1 VRALA
6 IFFLAGCALF
16 GLKRGLHAERA
27 QSPPLRVHARRDA
40 SAVEIERAAE
50 RALLAELGLRGG
62 PPLRDPVIRER
73 LLASLSQPGAAPDE
87 HALLKQAHEL
97 GLWHE
102 DAVVE
107 ARLATVGELRLRAR
121 VSAPEPSDAQLLAH
135 RDAHPERFASPARVS
150 FTQVFLAR
158 EKHGAALLERA
169 EALRARL
176 IAQGSGP
183 DAARAHAEPSN
194 LPARVVDATLGS
206 VAARFGDEFADA
218 LAQLPPRTWSAPLPS
233 AFGAHLV
240 WVGER
245 RPAGLLALEQAR
257 GRLLAE
263 LREQAVRRELAR
275 ELAALRA
282 GRALEVVP

>member
-6 IFFLAGCALF
+6 IFFLAGSALF
-16 GLKRGLHAERA
+16 GLKRGLYAERA
-27 QSPPLRVHARRDA
+27 ELPPLRVHARPDA
-40 SAVEIERAAE
+40 SNVEIERAAQ
-50 RALLAELGLRGG
+50 RALLAELGLRAG

-73 LLASLSQPGAAPDE
+73 LMASLSQPGVALDE
-87 HALLKQAHEL
+87 HALLKQAEEL

-107 ARLATVGELRLRAR
+107 ARLAAVGELRLRAR
-121 VSAPEPSDAQLLAH
+121 LSAPEPKPAELLAY

-150 FTQVFLAR
+150 FAQVFVAR
-158 EKHGAALLERA
+158 EKHGAALIARA

-176 IAQGSGP
+176 IAQGNGP
-183 DAARAHAEPSN
+183 DAARAHSEPSN
-194 LPARVVDATLGS
+194 LPPHVVDATLGS

-218 LAQLPPRTWSAPLPS
+218 LAQLPPGTWSAPLPS

-240 WVGER
+240 WVSER
-245 RPAGLLALEQAR
+245 RPAGLLGLEQAR

-263 LREQAVRRELAR
+263 LREQAVGRELER
-275 ELAALRA
+275 ELVALRA
-282 GRALEVVP
+282 GRALQVVP

>member
-1 VRALA
+1 MRALA

-16 GLKRGLHAERA
+16 GLKRGFNAGRAE
-27 QSPPLRVHARRDA
+27 PLPLRVHARRGA
-40 SAVEIERAAE
+40 SAVEIERAAQ
-50 RALLAELGLRGG
+50 RALLAELGLRTG

-73 LLASLSQPGAAPDE
+73 LLASLSQPGAALDE
-87 HALLKQAHEL
+87 HELLKQAEEL

-107 ARLATVGELRLRAR
+107 ARLSTVGELRLRAR
-121 VSAPEPSDAQLLAH
+121 LSVPEPSTAELLAY
-135 RDAHPERFASPARVS
+135 RDAHAERFASPERVS
-150 FTQVFLAR
+150 FTQIFLAR
-158 EKHGAALLERA
+158 EKQGAALLEHA

-183 DAARAHAEPSN
+183 DAARAHSEPSN
-194 LPARVVDATLGS
+194 LPPQVVDAALAS

-218 LAQLPPRTWSAPLPS
+218 LAQLPPGAWSAPLPS

-240 WVGER
+240 WVSEH
-245 RPAGLLALEQAR
+245 RPAGLLPLEQAR
-257 GRLLAE
+257 GRLLAD
-263 LREQAVRRELAR
+263 LREQAVRREIER

>member
-16 GLKRGLHAERA
+16 GLKRELNAERVQA
-27 QSPPLRVHARRDA
+27 LPLRVHARADA
-40 SAVEIERAAE
+40 SAVEIERAAQ
-50 RALLAELGLRGG
+50 RALLAELGLRAG

-73 LLASLSQPGAAPDE
+73 LLASLSQPGSAPDE

-102 DAVVE
+102 DSVVE
-107 ARLATVGELRLRAR
+107 ARLAMVGELRLRAR
-121 VSAPEPSDAQLLAH
+121 VSAPEPSAAELLAY

-150 FTQVFLAR
+150 FTQLFLAR

-183 DAARAHAEPSN
+183 DAARTHSEPSN
-194 LPARVVDATLGS
+194 LPPRVVDAALGS
-206 VAARFGDEFADA
+206 VAARFGDAFADA
-218 LAQLPPRTWSAPLPS
+218 LAQLPPGAWSAPLPS

-240 WVGER
+240 WVSER
-245 RPAGLLALEQAR
+245 QPAGVLGLEQAR

-263 LREQAVRRELAR
+263 LREQAVRRELER